1 MHHLKALH
9 LKAFHLHIAPLHHRP
24 SLRALQVWDD
34 AMAANCQTDCRMST
48 TLIEVCAR
56 KGDTLRALRMYDQM
70 RQAPADSRMAPSVHA
85 YTAAMRAAA
94 EGGAW
99 EAALSIWD
107 DMKRA
112 NCRPTGQH

>member
-1 MHHLKALH
+1 
-9 LKAFHLHIAPLHHRP
+9 
-24 SLRALQVWDD
+24 
-34 AMAANCQTDCRMST
+34 MAANCQTDCRMST

-112 NCRPTGQH
+112 NCRPTGQHQKSSSLDTFIG

>member
-1 MHHLKALH
+1 
-9 LKAFHLHIAPLHHRP
+9 
-24 SLRALQVWDD
+24 
-34 AMAANCQTDCRMST
+34 MAANCQTDCRMST

-112 NCRPTGQH
+112 NCRPTGQSLQFKFCSCLHRLRLLLSLHDCLFSS